1 MWLRGFIMTTYTWL
15 ISLSLLVSLS
25 QLVNNGP
32 SRISHTL
39 LQLKCPMRLQS
50 NKFIYPL
57 EVMTEGPVNCTTH
70 NIINPLNLKVRR
82 PGLTAGQRFYQ
93 GSPDEI
99 INTGVLSVIMC
110 VTLIFQAFLIKALF
124 TCEPRETYQEHIYI
138 YIFYFNIW

>member
-1 MWLRGFIMTTYTWL
+1 MVGRVHYDNIHLSHL
-15 ISLSLLVSLS
+15 SLSLPVSLS

-70 NIINPLNLKVRR
+70 NIVNPLNLKVRR
-82 PGLTAGQRFYQ
+82 PRLTAGQRFYQ
-93 GSPDEI
+93 GSPDEV
-99 INTGVLSVIMC
+99 INTGVHDFDLSGFSFKM
-110 VTLIFQAFLIKALF
+110 LF
-124 TCEPRETYQEHIYI
+124 TCRSHETYQNGGEKER
-138 YIFYFNIW
+138 